1 MSTLSLTNCIC
12 RALFSAVAC
21 DEAQDWAR
29 RIHLL
34 MISGLHPLPWK
45 NSRSL
50 NVSLS
55 LINMWI
61 DGDFYFIMDA
71 YSPIEPLEW
80 HHFLLV
86 PIVPFVPMDHWNCP
100 VPSQTTWENN
110 LSLLNEMHIHQQ
122 NHWNKVPFYWYQSYY
137 LYQWTIGIALYPAKN
152 NEKII

>member
-1 MSTLSLTNCIC
+1 MSTLSLTNCIY
-12 RALFSAVAC
+12 RALFSAVAS

-55 LINMWI
+55 LINIWI
-61 DGDFYFIMDA
+61 DRSFYFLMDA

-86 PIVPFVPMDHWNCP
+86 PVVPFVPMDHWNCP
-100 VPSQTTWENN
+100 LPSQTTWENN
-110 LSLLNEMHIHQQ
+110 LPLLIRCIFINR
-122 NHWNKVPFYWYQSYY
+122 
-137 LYQWTIGIALYPAKN
+137 TIGIGCFSIGTNRTIGTNGPLELPCTQPDHMTK
-152 NEKII
+152 

>member
-55 LINMWI
+55 LINIWI
-61 DGDFYFIMDA
+61 DGDFYFLMDA

-100 VPSQTTWENN
+100 LPSQTTWENN
-110 LSLLNEMHIHQQ
+110 LTLLMRCIFTNR
-122 NHWNKVPFYWYQSYY
+122 
-137 LYQWTIGIALYPAKN
+137 TIGIGCFSTGTNRTIGTNGPSELPCTQPHHMRK
-152 NEKII
+152 